1 MPRIALC
8 QLPALCK
15 VSQILRSKDP
25 KLKRG
30 CCILPLKSVNH
41 LHPHFTLLPSWLTR
55 VGNAPLSRG
64 GRLVDTQVGYMCK
77 CAQGWALNYC
87 TPAPLPGQALDHH
100 QAAEAPFP
108 PSPPSPLH
116 PSLVSKAS
124 TVLTSNSSDSLG
136 TGFDLISLGSY
147 CLCSLV
153 SGVFHFLTFTRAV
166 ACSSNLYLCNRKL
179 SLNEKSFVNCG
190 HRFKAPVCGW
200 CFPSVFA
207 SCLSDL

>member
-41 LHPHFTLLPSWLTR
+41 FHPDFTLLSSWLTR
-55 VGNAPLSRG
+55 VGNAPLSG
-64 GRLVDTQVGYMCK
+64 GRRLVDRQVGYMCK
-77 CAQGWALNYC
+77 CAQGWALNCC
-87 TPAPLPGQALDHH
+87 TPALLPGQALDYH
-100 QAAEAPFP
+100 QAAEDPFP
-108 PSPPSPLH
+108 PPLLH
-116 PSLVSKAS
+116 LSLVSKAS
-124 TVLTSNSSDSLG
+124 TVLTSNSLDSFR
-136 TGFDLISLGSY
+136 TVFDLISLGSY
-147 CLCSLV
+147 CLCSPV

-166 ACSSNLYLCNRKL
+166 ARSSNLYLCNRKL
-179 SLNEKSFVNCG
+179 SINEKGFVNCG

-200 CFPSVFA
+200 FFPSVFA